1 MSYIRWDKQNSWGF
15 RQVYSLHLNIIY
27 RDLAA
32 NCPVIHTILTE
43 QTVQVGAVAWLLKLQ
58 SKILG
63 DVYLLQCFPGTVTK
77 LLILCTKQEG
87 QEMWLLWEE
96 KVLIREI

>member
-15 RQVYSLHLNIIY
+15 RQVYSLHLNILN

-43 QTVQVGAVAWLLKLQ
+43 QTVQTMAWLLKLQ
-58 SKILG
+58 SKMLG
-63 DVYLLQCFPGTVTK
+63 GAYLLQCFPGTVT
-77 LLILCTKQEG
+77 I
-87 QEMWLLWEE
+87 
-96 KVLIREI
+96 